1 MIAGLLLAAAAAVG
15 IIKDINPADGSRAVF
30 RVPDAP
36 AGSVFTLHRLDP
48 FENTA
53 GPAMF
58 ARVETVDGAL
68 VLTPS
73 VPLSRSGV
81 YRAVLKLP
89 DGSSVTSDHMV
100 PAGKTEVPRLEKIY
114 PTPKELPANV
124 LKFYLYFSTSMREG
138 SDIFQSFHIEDEA
151 GKRVE
156 SPWREQELW
165 DSEARRLTLWIHP
178 GRVKQGVN
186 LREELGPVLLPG
198 REYSLVIDGNLRSA
212 TGAPLGQEVRHRFRT
227 LPEDHERPMPESW
240 TLSAPPAGTK
250 EPLRITS
257 REPLDHALLQ
267 RYLYI
272 RDANRRKLE
281 AAIAVEPGETAWTL
295 TPAEPWR
302 AEPHLL
308 FIGNMLEDLAG
319 NTRERVFDT
328 DLEEA
333 TPAPGKGMLEF
344 TPR

>member
-1 MIAGLLLAAAAAVG
+1 MIAGLLLAAGAALG
-15 IIKDINPADGSRAVF
+15 IVKEVNPADGAQAVF

-48 FENTA
+48 FENTT

-73 VPLSRSGV
+73 VPLSRSGA

-89 DGSSVTSDHMV
+89 DGKTVTADHLV
-100 PAGKTEVPRLEKIY
+100 PAAKVEAPRLVKIY
-114 PTPKELPANV
+114 PTAKELPANV
-124 LKFYLYFSTSMREG
+124 LKFYLYFSTPMREG
-138 SDIFQSFHIEDEA
+138 SDVFQSFHLEDES

-165 DSEARRLTLWIHP
+165 DDDARRLTLWIHP
-178 GRVKQGVN
+178 GRVKRGVN
-186 LREELGPVLLPG
+186 LREEMGPVLKPDHQ
-198 REYSLVIDGNLRSA
+198 YTLVIDGNLRGA
-212 TGAPLGQEVRHRFRT
+212 TGAPLGQEVRHSFRT
-227 LPEDHERPMPESW
+227 LPEDHDRPMPESW
-240 TLSAPPAGTK
+240 TLNAPSAGTK
-250 EPLRITS
+250 EPLRVTS
-257 REPLDHALLQ
+257 KEPLDHALLQ

-272 RDANRRKLE
+272 RDANRRKLDV
-281 AAIAVEPGETAWTL
+281 AIAVEPGETTWTL
-295 TPAEPWR
+295 TPAAPWK

-328 DLEEA
+328 DLEAAAPE
-333 TPAPGKGMLEF
+333 PGKGMLEF